1 MDLYFP
7 YQIDGRGRTR
17 EARRNA
23 GNTTA
28 IETNHTVNTAGD
40 DEYIKG
46 LIEQV
51 LFTAP
56 GERVMRPDFGSG
68 LQQLLFAGNS
78 PELAA
83 TTQMLVQ
90 GALQQWLG
98 NLIVVES
105 VDINAIDS
113 ALQVE
118 VTYLVNRTQAQQ
130 QVTFS
135 RGTGG

>member
-1 MDLYFP
+1 MDVYFP
-7 YQIDGRGRTR
+7 YQIDGRGRSR
-17 EARRNA
+17 EARRDDDN
-23 GNTTA
+23 
-28 IETNHTVNTAGD
+28 

-56 GERVMRPDFGSG
+56 GERLMRPDFGSG
-68 LQQLLFAGNS
+68 LQQLLFTGNS

-98 NLIVVES
+98 NLIVTES
-105 VDINAIDS
+105 VDIEAVDS
-113 ALQVE
+113 ALHVE
-118 VTYLVNRTQAQQ
+118 VTYIVRRSQNRQ
-130 QVTFS
+130 QVNFT
-135 RGTGG
+135 RGMSA

>member
-7 YQIDGRGRTR
+7 YQIDGRGRSR
-17 EARRNA
+17 EARRDDN
-23 GNTTA
+23 N
-28 IETNHTVNTAGD
+28 
-40 DEYIKG
+40 DEYING

-56 GERVMRPDFGSG
+56 GERLMRPDFGSG

-98 NLIVVES
+98 NLIVIES
-105 VDINAIDS
+105 VNIEAVDS
-113 ALQVE
+113 ALNVE
-118 VTYLVNRTQAQQ
+118 VTYIVRRSQNRQ
-130 QVTFS
+130 QVNIT
-135 RGTGG
+135 RGLQP

>member
-1 MDLYFP
+1 MDLFFP
-7 YQIDGRGRTR
+7 YQIDGRGRSR
-17 EARRNA
+17 EARRDD
-23 GNTTA
+23 
-28 IETNHTVNTAGD
+28 VN
-40 DEYIKG
+40 DEYIRG

-90 GALQQWLG
+90 AALQQFLG
-98 NLIVVES
+98 NLIVVET
-105 VDINAIDS
+105 VAIEAIDS
-113 ALQVE
+113 TLQVE
-118 VTYLVNRTQAQQ
+118 VIYMVRRSQRQQ
-130 QVTFS
+130 QAKFE
-135 RGTGG
+135 RGIPA

>member
-1 MDLYFP
+1 MDLFFP

-17 EARRNA
+17 EARRDEN
-23 GNTTA
+23 N
-28 IETNHTVNTAGD
+28 

-46 LIEQV
+46 LIEQL

-78 PELAA
+78 PELAT

-105 VDINAIDS
+105 VAIEAID
-113 ALQVE
+113 ATLHVE
-118 VTYLVNRTQAQQ
+118 VIYTVLRTRTQQ
-130 QVTFS
+130 QVNLS
-135 RGTGG
+135 RSTPG

>member
-1 MDLYFP
+1 MDLFFP
-7 YQIDGRGRTR
+7 YQIEGRGHTR
-17 EARRNA
+17 EARRDEN
-23 GNTTA
+23 
-28 IETNHTVNTAGD
+28 D

-46 LIEQV
+46 LIQQV

-68 LQQLLFAGNS
+68 LQQLLFTGNS

-105 VDINAIDS
+105 VEIEAIDS
-113 ALQVE
+113 SLHVE
-118 VTYLVNRTQAQQ
+118 VIYIVRRTQIRQQ
-130 QVTFS
+130 ARFTQ
-135 RGTGG
+135 GAPG

>member
-17 EARRNA
+17 EARRDEDN
-23 GNTTA
+23 
-28 IETNHTVNTAGD
+28 

-46 LIEQV
+46 LIEQL

-90 GALQQWLG
+90 AALQQYLG

-105 VDINAIDS
+105 VDIQAVDS
-113 ALQVE
+113 VLLIE
-118 VTYLVNRTQAQQ
+118 VIYIVRRTLRQQ
-130 QVTFS
+130 QANFE
-135 RGTGG
+135 RGITG